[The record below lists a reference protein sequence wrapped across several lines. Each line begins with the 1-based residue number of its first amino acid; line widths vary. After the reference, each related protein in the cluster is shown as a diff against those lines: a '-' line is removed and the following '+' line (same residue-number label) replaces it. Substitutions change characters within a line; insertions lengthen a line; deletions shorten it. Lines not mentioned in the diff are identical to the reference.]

1 MAPVYKVAVIQM
13 HSETLQVEAN
23 FNKATSLIRAVANQ
37 GAQLAVLPEYHLT
50 GWAPEDP
57 DFKPACRSWNIYLD
71 KYCKLAKKCSINI
84 VPGTLVELHDTR
96 NESEKL
102 LNAAYFITDKGD
114 IVGKYVK
121 KNLWGP
127 VERAHLTGSAR
138 EPHQVF
144 DTPLGKVGLLICWD
158 LSFPEAFRELIA
170 QGAKLIIMPSFWL
183 LNETSEEGRVV
194 NPIAEKLFIDSLLTG
209 RCFENTCGIIFANAG
224 GPPAQSF
231 IGLSQVC
238 VPFAG
243 PLARLDWAEGILVVD
258 LDMGIIEEGRVHTR
272 SGRILREKIGTM
284 IIVTRMLSETLAS
297 KIHI

>member
-1 MAPVYKVAVIQM
+1 MGPVYKVAVIQM
-13 HSETLQVEAN
+13 HSETLRVEAN
-23 FNKATSLIRAVANQ
+23 FNKATSLIRAAANQ

-57 DFKPACRSWNIYLD
+57 SFKPICGSWSTYLD
-71 KYCKLAKKCSINI
+71 EYRKLAKECSINI
-84 VPGTLVELHDTR
+84 VPGTLVELHDAGS
-96 NESEKL
+96 ESERL
-102 LNAAYFITDKGD
+102 LNAAYFITNKGD
-114 IVGKYVK
+114 LAGKYVK

-127 VERAHLTGSAR
+127 IERAHLTGSAR

-170 QGAKLIIMPSFWL
+170 QGAKLIIIPSFWL
-183 LNETSEEGRVV
+183 LNETSEGGRVV
-194 NPIAEKLFIDSLLTG
+194 NPVAEKLFIDSLLTG

-243 PLARLDWAEGILVVD
+243 PLARLDWAEGMLVVD
-258 LDMGIIEEGRVHTR
+258 LNMGVIEEGESSYKIRAD
-272 SGRILREKIGTM
+272 LAREDWHYDY
-284 IIVTRMLSETLAS
+284 RHTLA
-297 KIHI
+297 K